1 MSARRGLDLA
11 CKPSLLA
18 TAQRLSMEAVP
29 TILGTTTNLPAS
41 LGENQLAHAGG
52 GQAVGA
58 AVVPNLHEA
67 FALQQLLALQ
77 GRVQGRRLASSMV
90 GWQI

>member
-1 MSARRGLDLA
+1 MSVLKCVRAGEEARA
-11 CKPSLLA
+11 A
-18 TAQRLSMEAVP
+18 H
-29 TILGTTTNLPAS
+29 S